1 MKVRV
6 LISGVIT
13 SESELQSFFSTLNL
27 NCWRP
32 RKGMQ
37 AHLEII
43 RELIKGVNVGLE
55 DTIILFDVLPNT
67 PLARTLNDRMVLF
80 C

>member
-1 MKVRV
+1 MLLSGV
-6 LISGVIT
+6 LI
-13 SESELQSFFSTLNL
+13 SESELQSLFPYVEL
-27 NCWRP
+27 NCSRP

-43 RELIKGVNVGLE
+43 KELIKGVSVGLE

-67 PLARTLNDRMVLF
+67 QLERTLND
-80 C
+80 